1 MRRLT
6 KRGAVHEPYRSHLLG
21 TGRLVTNF
29 NVNDMRCFAVNV
41 AMQDQ
46 MSIKS
51 LEARRRRLGHPADM
65 PRQRLSQH
73 QSRLRESRE

>member
-6 KRGAVHEPYRSHLLG
+6 KRGAVHEPYRSNLLG
-21 TGRLVTNF
+21 AGRLVTNF

-46 MSIKS
+46 MSIKY
-51 LEARRRRLGHPADM
+51 L
-65 PRQRLSQH
+65 
-73 QSRLRESRE
+73 